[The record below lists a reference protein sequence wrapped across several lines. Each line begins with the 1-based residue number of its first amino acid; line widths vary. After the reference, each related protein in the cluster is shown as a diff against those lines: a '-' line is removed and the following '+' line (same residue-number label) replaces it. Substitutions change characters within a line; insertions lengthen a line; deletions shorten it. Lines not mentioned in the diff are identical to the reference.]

1 LVVLLQRAPM
11 AVSGLSGRRIAQWG
25 PIGRYL
31 AI

>member
-11 AVSGLSGRRIAQWG
+11 LHSDYQAATALNWG
-25 PIGRYL
+25 PIGRDL